1 MGQIVK
7 FPTSKEYTQF
17 VEDSA
22 IRTKAL
28 IETLT
33 LSYEKGMLNEKNFTY
48 LLNYM
53 NLNLYKDFT
62 PSDLAIIKFH
72 CNNYYHLQL
81 SIW

>member
-7 FPTSKEYTQF
+7 FPTPKEYAQF

-72 CNNYYHLQL
+72 CDNYYHLQL